1 MIIVFLHTKDLS
13 DGLEYME
20 PEVDSTLHYGREL
33 DLNETL
39 SNDLRLE
46 VSEDVKYLDK
56 RWKGLQKQTQDE
68 YAT

>member
-1 MIIVFLHTKDLS
+1 MIIVFLHSKDLS
-13 DGLEYME
+13 DGLEHME
-20 PEVDSTLHYGREL
+20 PEVNSTLHYGREL

>member
-1 MIIVFLHTKDLS
+1 
-13 DGLEYME
+13 ME
-20 PEVDSTLHYGREL
+20 PEVNSTLLYGREL

-39 SNDLRLE
+39 SNDFRLE

-56 RWKGLQKQTQDE
+56 RWKGLQKQTLDE